1 MTSPY
6 RRGARASAALSI
18 AGAVGLMLPLGA
30 CADLPVAAAPAGV
43 QSAEARSAEGHP
55 TAGQPTAGQPVAVTV
70 AQAAAA
76 TAESPSPATEAPV
89 DASASATRADLT
101 RLLERGEA
109 AYRGGRA
116 DEAMAA
122 FERVV
127 SLEPGHVLAWLRIG
141 NLHHQRNDRF
151 KALGAYRRAAARGD
165 GEGTDSALRAK
176 ALYNLALINLELA
189 QQSLRTLERI
199 GPAAAAAG
207 PREPI
212 GEAIRSVRRRLDVLA
227 GPGSASARAA
237 SQVPSSR
244 AGSAPAEPASPEAA
258 PAPARRKPAPP
269 AAAAHS
275 RARSASESELPRI
288 DYIRGAPKP

>member
-18 AGAVGLMLPLGA
+18 AGAIGLMLPLGA
-30 CADLPVAAAPAGV
+30 CADLPAVVAPAGV
-43 QSAEARSAEGHP
+43 QSA
-55 TAGQPTAGQPVAVTV
+55 
-70 AQAAAA
+70 QAAVS
-76 TAESPSPATEAPV
+76 TAQSPSPAAEPPV
-89 DASASATRADLT
+89 DASASATRADLAH
-101 RLLERGEA
+101 LLERGEA

-141 NLHHQRNDRF
+141 NLHHRRNDRF

-189 QQSLRTLERI
+189 QQSLHTLERI

-212 GEAIRSVRRRLDVLA
+212 GEAIRSVRQRLDALA

-237 SQVPSSR
+237 SQVSSPG
-244 AGSAPAEPASPEAA
+244 AAPAPAGPASPEAA

-269 AAAAHS
+269 AATARS